1 MPARTLAAAGVRLTC
16 SAMRWL
22 VCRITGSPEP
32 MPAHTD
38 HGNHQ
43 HPASAS
49 MASTMS
55 PSNKARTDANDARQ
69 CTNDMLAWTL
79 TLVHHPHDLPNLA
92 ALHGDVN

>member
-1 MPARTLAAAGVRLTC
+1 
-16 SAMRWL
+16 
-22 VCRITGSPEP
+22 
-32 MPAHTD
+32 
-38 HGNHQ
+38 
-43 HPASAS
+43 